1 MNFKEFLRNKWFSR
15 FINVAYILGFIWAIG
30 AGVYG
35 WYFLITAGIFLLLFG
50 KQLWKFMKMGGDMY
64 ANWCRSTAR
73 KTVGKVNPWKDH
85 VEELKESVGDSAK
98 AGSSVVAPESVTG
111 SNSGTKTI
119 DISENEDKRKDKEQE
134 AE

>member
-1 MNFKEFLRNKWFSR
+1 MNFKELLRNKWFTR
-15 FINVAYILGFIWAIG
+15 FINIAYILGFIWAIG
-30 AGVYG
+30 AGFYG
-35 WYFLITAGIFLLLFG
+35 WYFLITTTLFLLLFG
-50 KQLWKFMKMGGDMY
+50 KQLWNFMKLGGDLY
-64 ANWCRSTAR
+64 ASWCQKTAK

-119 DISENEDKRKDKEQE
+119 DISENEEKRKDKEQE